1 MIDHRAEIFIH
12 VARCLSI
19 SQAARDL
26 YITQPSVTAAIQKLE
41 EHYSVRLFHR
51 NARGLELT
59 AAGNLLYYHLRELK
73 DKAVHLDN
81 EMMDIKNEAH
91 GRLLIGSSPTF
102 GDYIL
107 PHLLGKFN
115 EKYPGVTY
123 KLHSGVN
130 RQIYSRLQEG
140 RIEVAFIVGSLPGKR
155 IKAYK
160 ILEDEMVL
168 ILSPQHKY
176 SKKKVITGEEI
187 ASLPLILREPGSGS
201 RKDMEEALYSLG
213 IDPAGLNIV
222 AEFESPEA
230 IKSAVESNLGVALMS
245 RWAVAK
251 EVQLDAISILNL
263 DGVTIRRDIYVASLP
278 EIQLTLTA
286 SRLIDMAV
294 KLDSL
299 ISKPA

>member
-1 MIDHRAEIFIH
+1 

-51 NARGLELT
+51 KSRGLELT
-59 AAGNLLYYHLRELK
+59 AAGNLLYHHLRELK

-81 EMMDIKNEAH
+81 DMMGLKSETH

-115 EKYPGVTY
+115 EKYPGITY

-140 RIEVAFIVGSLPGKR
+140 RIEVAFMVGSLPGKR
-155 IKAYK
+155 LKAHK

-168 ILSPQHKY
+168 IIPPQHELSRK
-176 SKKKVITGEEI
+176 SVITGKEI
-187 ASLPLILREPGSGS
+187 KTLPLIMREPGSGS
-201 RKDMEEALYSLG
+201 RKDMDEALNSLG
-213 IDPAGLNIV
+213 IDPVKLNVV

-245 RWAVAK
+245 RWAVTK
-251 EVQLDAISILNL
+251 EVQLKTISILNL
-263 DGVTIRRDIYVASLP
+263 DGFKISRDIYVASLSD
-278 EIQLTLTA
+278 IQLTSTA

-294 KLDSL
+294 NLKSL
-299 ISKPA
+299 INIQALL

>member
-1 MIDHRAEIFIH
+1 
-12 VARCLSI
+12 
-19 SQAARDL
+19 
-26 YITQPSVTAAIQKLE
+26 
-41 EHYSVRLFHR
+41 
-51 NARGLELT
+51 
-59 AAGNLLYYHLRELK
+59 
-73 DKAVHLDN
+73 
-81 EMMDIKNEAH
+81 
-91 GRLLIGSSPTF
+91 
-102 GDYIL
+102 
-107 PHLLGKFN
+107 
-115 EKYPGVTY
+115 
-123 KLHSGVN
+123 
-130 RQIYSRLQEG
+130 
-140 RIEVAFIVGSLPGKR
+140 
-155 IKAYK
+155 
-160 ILEDEMVL
+160 
-168 ILSPQHKY
+168 
-176 SKKKVITGEEI
+176 
-187 ASLPLILREPGSGS
+187 
-201 RKDMEEALYSLG
+201 MEEALYSLG